1 MRQFFIKIAIW
12 LTTLG
17 EPFECEKEAMG
28 YTCRHGMH
36 GNVPECG
43 AWSKVRGYDNAAS

>member
-1 MRQFFIKIAIW
+1 MRVMIMRW
-12 LTTLG
+12 LVKLSLLF
-17 EPFECEKEAMG
+17 EPFECDKEAMG

-43 AWSKVRGYDNAAS
+43 RWSKVRGYDNGN